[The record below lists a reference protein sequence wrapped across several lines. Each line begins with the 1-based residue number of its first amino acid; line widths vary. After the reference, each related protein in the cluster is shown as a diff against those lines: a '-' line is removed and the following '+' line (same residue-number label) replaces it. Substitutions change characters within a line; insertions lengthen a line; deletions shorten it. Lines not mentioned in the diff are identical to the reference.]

1 MPSSRDVHVFLR
13 RLRRFFSSS
22 LFSSCLFFSRREFH
36 GFLLRFRHSRR
47 DCFPH
52 ALFRRSRRGRR
63 RLRSRVRAYRPPPL
77 PPLATSSSSS
87 SSSSSQRRPK
97 MMMRRIII
105 IIIIIAQRQT
115 RRQNDVTQNECWRYR
130 LRRLRLPPF
139 VQNEKSRGLE
149 LFLPTPLLATT
160 FQRAILMMM
169 MMMMMMMTMNAQHSR
184 H

>member
-22 LFSSCLFFSRREFH
+22 LFKSCLFFSRREFH

-87 SSSSSQRRPK
+87 SSSSSQRRPM
-97 MMMRRIII
+97 MMMRRII

-139 VQNEKSRGLE
+139 VQNEKSRGVE

-169 MMMMMMMTMNAQHSR
+169 MMMNAQHSR

>member
-77 PPLATSSSSS
+77 PPLATSSSSF
-87 SSSSSQRRPK
+87 SSSSQRRLM
-97 MMMRRIII
+97 MMMRRII

-160 FQRAILMMM
+160 FQRAILMMILM
-169 MMMMMMMTMNAQHSR
+169 MMNAQHSR

>member
-87 SSSSSQRRPK
+87 SSSSSSQRRPK
-97 MMMRRIII
+97 MMMRI

-160 FQRAILMMM
+160 FQRAILMMILM
-169 MMMMMMMTMNAQHSR
+169 MMNAQHSR